1 VGDRVEREFS
11 EFAEATWRE
20 LRRTAFLLCGDWHR
34 AEDATQDALVKVY
47 AAWRRLQ
54 APGRRAYAHR
64 AVTTAVLDQGRRPW
78 RRERALEAVPDVVA
92 TAEDDLGTRD
102 LVRRQ
107 LQALGPGQ
115 RACVVLR
122 FSADL
127 SVAET
132 AVALGISEGTVKS
145 QTARGL
151 ATLRAALAAADEG
164 ETR

>member
-1 VGDRVEREFS
+1 MGDQAEQEFT
-11 EFAEATWRE
+11 EFADATWRE

-34 AEDATQDALVKVY
+34 AEDATQDALVKLY
-47 AAWRRLQ
+47 AAWHRLRVD
-54 APGRRAYAHR
+54 GRRAYAHR
-64 AVTTAVLDQGRRPW
+64 TVTTAVLDQGRRPW
-78 RRERALEAVPDVVA
+78 RRERSLEAVPDVVLVR
-92 TAEDDLGTRD
+92 EDDLGARD

-107 LQALGPGQ
+107 LEALGPGQ

-132 AVALGISEGTVKS
+132 AVVLGISEGTVKS

>member
-1 VGDRVEREFS
+1 
-11 EFAEATWRE
+11 
-20 LRRTAFLLCGDWHR
+20 
-34 AEDATQDALVKVY
+34 
-47 AAWRRLQ
+47 
-54 APGRRAYAHR
+54 
-64 AVTTAVLDQGRRPW
+64 VLDQGRRPW
-78 RRERALEAVPDVVA
+78 RRERALEAVPDVVG
-92 TAEDDLGTRD
+92 TAENDLGTRD